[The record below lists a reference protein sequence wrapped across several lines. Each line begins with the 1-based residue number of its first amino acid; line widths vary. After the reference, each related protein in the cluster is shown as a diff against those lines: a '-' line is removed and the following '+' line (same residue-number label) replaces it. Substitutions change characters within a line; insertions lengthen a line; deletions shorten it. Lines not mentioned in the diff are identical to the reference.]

1 MRYVHRRADGAAWE
15 QTGGKGTGPFLHVVA
30 AAIVCFITVSRGH
43 PMLLRP
49 QAPALRGSVSAGAS
63 HDFPI
68 RRRKEVLPSCAGYK
82 RRNAGRAERAGAFP
96 PVQRGIPEAILCCL
110 SLAWAFP
117 PVQGHTKVTGH
128 ARRAKRSSACAGS
141 MLPAPDMA
149 EAAKGPSV
157 SRVSDAAV
165 VSAPGRRHASHTA
178 RLCACAV
185 YPWKRARRFD
195 RRG

>member
-68 RRRKEVLPSCAGYK
+68 RRRKEVFPSCAGYK

-96 PVQRGIPEAILCCL
+96 PA
-110 SLAWAFP
+110 
-117 PVQGHTKVTGH
+117 QGHTKVTEH

-149 EAAKGPSV
+149 EAAKVPSV